1 MEYKKINQNE
11 DNYPPELCRYLGA
24 EAPSFIQVTGN
35 SDLLQKK
42 PLGLFSSVKCPGGL
56 ILKTYDLAQQL
67 RDDGIPV
74 IGGFHSPM
82 EKECLLLLLRG
93 SQPVIICPNRSLA
106 GMRLPAEWKM
116 PISEGRLLIVSP
128 FDEKLRRGTVQT
140 ALYRNKF
147 VAALADRIFIT
158 YASPDSKTDAFCRQ
172 VVEWGKKVYTF
183 EENKN
188 LLNSGAQ
195 SYTTPELSYFNSHLA

>member
-1 MEYKKINQNE
+1 MEYKQINQNE
-11 DNYPPELCRYLGA
+11 GNYPPGLHRCLGA
-24 EAPSFIQVTGN
+24 EAPSCIQVTG
-35 SDLLQKK
+35 STDLLQGK
-42 PLGLFSSVKCPGGL
+42 PLALFSSIKCPGNL
-56 ILKTYDLAQQL
+56 ILKTYDLAQRL
-67 RDDGIPV
+67 RDDGVPV

-93 SQPVIICPNRSLA
+93 SQPVIICPNRSLS
-106 GMRLPAEWKM
+106 GMRLPAEWKK
-116 PISEGRLLIVSP
+116 PISENRLLIVSP
-128 FDEKLRRGTVQT
+128 FEEKLRRGTLQT

-158 YASPDSKTDAFCRQ
+158 YASPNSKTEAFCRQ

-188 LLNSGAQ
+188 LLKLGAQ
-195 SYTTPELSYFNSHLA
+195 PYHL

>member
-1 MEYKKINQNE
+1 MEYKKTDQKE
-11 DNYPPELCRYLGA
+11 ENYPPELRRYLGA
-24 EAPSFIQVTGN
+24 EAPSRIQVTGN
-35 SDLLQKK
+35 SDLLQRK
-42 PLGLFSSVKCPGGL
+42 PLALFSSIKCPGSL
-56 ILKTYDLAQQL
+56 ILKTYDLAQRL
-67 RDDGIPV
+67 RGDRVPV

-93 SQPVIICPNRSLA
+93 SQPVIVSPNRTLS
-106 GMRLPAEWKM
+106 GMRLPAEWKK
-116 PISEGRLLIVSP
+116 PISEDRLLIVSP

-158 YASPDSKTDAFCRQ
+158 YASPNSKTEAFCRQ

-188 LLNSGAQ
+188 LLKLGAQ
-195 SYTTPELSYFNSHLA
+195 PYHL